1 MVAVAG
7 PNVRQPPANPG
18 APQFVPEGVTLKLS
32 SRVKLTV
39 TPPNVRV
46 HGSNPLKF
54 PEVTVLLTFTTFALK
69 ERIAK
74 ALLLK
79 RTFGV
84 RVTLPLV
91 EPGLKESTAIGPM
104 VTALHVTE

>member
-1 MVAVAG
+1 VAVAG
-7 PNVRQPPANPG
+7 PNVRQPPANPS
-18 APQFVPEGVTLKLS
+18 APQFVPEGVTVRLS
-32 SRVKLTV
+32 GRVKFTV
-39 TPPNVRV
+39 TPPNVSI
-46 HGSNPLKF
+46 HGSNPLKL

-104 VTALHVTE
+104 VTPVHVTE